1 MSSIFHVALCKEA
14 VVDIMISSHC
24 RKKCLGAFPS
34 PTMLG
39 QSTAESK
46 SQIAAYM
53 LQRIVGTSACCQFTG
68 SAAGLVESLLDT
80 LSQATGG
87 ENFVDEIKELRYPSP
102 LISSFCT
109 VSEVNL

>member
-24 RKKCLGAFPS
+24 RKKFLGAFPS
-34 PTMLG
+34 PTPLG

-53 LQRIVGTSACCQFTG
+53 LQRIVGTSACVNSPAEVLQVW
-68 SAAGLVESLLDT
+68 L
-80 LSQATGG
+80 
-87 ENFVDEIKELRYPSP
+87 NPS
-102 LISSFCT
+102 ST
-109 VSEVNL
+109 H

>member
-1 MSSIFHVALCKEA
+1 MQRGGGRYS
-14 VVDIMISSHC
+14 IMISSHC
-24 RKKCLGAFPS
+24 RKKFLGAFPS
-34 PTMLG
+34 PTPLG

-68 SAAGLVESLLDT
+68 SSAAGLVESLLDT

-87 ENFVDEIKELRYPSP
+87 ENFVDEIKELRYPNA
-102 LISSFCT
+102 ISAFILSSVWCFL
-109 VSEVNL
+109 SAHL